1 MPTEPDL
8 LTPRQAAEIL
18 SIDRRTL
25 LKYANQ
31 GRIPIAYQLARQKD
45 GKPGTTLFTRAA
57 VKRLKAELAR
67 AAA

>member
-1 MPTEPDL
+1 MEPEL
-8 LTPRQAAEIL
+8 LTPRQAAEML

-31 GRIPIAYQLARQKD
+31 GRIPVAYRLKRQKD
-45 GKPGTTLFTRAA
+45 GKPGATLFTMAA
-57 VKRLKAELAR
+57 VKRLKAELKQ